1 MADDVGGRPHRQRSH
16 LADDAD
22 DLLVLHVVRVVD
34 GAALAGGALRAN
46 TRPILEY
53 AFPSG

>member
-1 MADDVGGRPHRQRSH
+1 VADDVGGRPHRQRSH